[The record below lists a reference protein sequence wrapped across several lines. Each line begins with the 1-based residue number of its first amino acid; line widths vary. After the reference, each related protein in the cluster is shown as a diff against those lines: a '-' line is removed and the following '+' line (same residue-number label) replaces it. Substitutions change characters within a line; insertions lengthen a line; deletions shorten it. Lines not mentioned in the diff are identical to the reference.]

1 MMTLDECLIPQR
13 LHKGEE
19 ELARYWSRFLSI
31 ERSDQLL
38 ARCLDL
44 NWQQPKVRVFGK
56 EHLIPRQQCWLG
68 EPDCQYR
75 YSGTLLDPEP
85 LPPWLDALMLSVSQH
100 CGIRYNTVLANRY
113 RSGQDKMG
121 WHSDNEPEMGAEPQ
135 VAILSLGQAR
145 PLQLRC
151 GEGQTQE
158 FVMPHGSLLQLLPE
172 AQRRCKHQ
180 LPPRA
185 GIEAERISLTF
196 RRITP
201 GYWSRA

>member
-1 MMTLDECLIPQR
+1 MMTLDDYLLPQR
-13 LHKGEE
+13 LHKGGV
-19 ELARYWSRFLSI
+19 ELARYWSHFLS
-31 ERSDQLL
+31 EEQADQLL
-38 ARCLDL
+38 GRCRNLH
-44 NWQQPKVRVFGK
+44 WQQPRVRVFGK

-68 EPDCQYR
+68 EPGCQYR

-85 LPPWLDALMLSVSQH
+85 LSPWLDALMLSVSQH
-100 CGIRYNTVLANRY
+100 CGVRYNTVLANRY
-113 RSGQDKMG
+113 RDGGDKMG

-135 VAILSLGQAR
+135 VAILSLGAAR

-151 GEGQTQE
+151 GEGQQQE

-180 LPPRA
+180 LPARA
-185 GIEAERISLTF
+185 AVHGERISLTF

-201 GYWSRA
+201 GYWSRG